1 VQGAGCRVQGAGCRV
16 QEAESRGTGSIYIHA
31 RQVSEGNKLRRDGT
45 TDLIASNLS
54 MERMSTMREEEA
66 RREGK
71 EARREG
77 KGSEK
82 V

>member
-1 VQGAGCRVQGAGCRV
+1 
-16 QEAESRGTGSIYIHA
+16 
-31 RQVSEGNKLRRDGT
+31 
-45 TDLIASNLS
+45 